1 MKVKVC
7 SGFSDRELEEK
18 IQSAIEDKALAGLTL
33 CQICYSM
40 ASAVTYNSWF
50 DLERAETRASKGF
63 YKSAIL
69 IFDKV

>member
-7 SGFSDRELEEK
+7 SAFSDRELEEK
-18 IQSAIEDKALAGLTL
+18 IQSAIEDKALTGFTL
-33 CQICYSM
+33 CQVCYSM
-40 ASAVTYNSWF
+40 SSAVTYDNWF
-50 DLERAETRASKGF
+50 ELERAETRGSKGF